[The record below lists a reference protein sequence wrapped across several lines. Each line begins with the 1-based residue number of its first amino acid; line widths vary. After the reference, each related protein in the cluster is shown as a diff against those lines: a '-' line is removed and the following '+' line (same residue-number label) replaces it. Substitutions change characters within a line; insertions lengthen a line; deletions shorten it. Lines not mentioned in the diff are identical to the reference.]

1 MLGFLYKDFTAVKG
15 RKFLVFTAA
24 MTLIFV
30 VLRVAFPGTAE
41 LEGFMAM
48 DNNGNEVNIID
59 AFFLMF
65 VIFNIIM
72 AGNWINVLVGRA
84 VANDEKNKIRN
95 YISTMPVS
103 KKAYIVAKYCFVLA
117 ATVFVAL
124 VLFVWCVVL
133 EAFIGL
139 NFTDGIVK
147 LTKDFLP
154 SFFAIFLLV
163 ASFELPMNIF
173 WGRGK
178 AMIVKISFL
187 MLCGFFIIGF
197 ILFGDLSGFD
207 RIDMEKVMIWVATH
221 AEGIKMFTRLFP
233 VGALAVFA
241 GSCVLTSL
249 SYEKKEISLEG

>member
-24 MTLIFV
+24 MTLLFV
-30 VLRVAFPGTAE
+30 VLRIAFPGTAE
-41 LEGFMAM
+41 LEDFMAM
-48 DNNGNEVNIID
+48 DNNGNEVNVID

-65 VIFNIIM
+65 VVINIIM
-72 AGNWINVLVGRA
+72 AGDWSNMLVGRV

-95 YISTMPVS
+95 YISTMPVG
-103 KKAYIVAKYCFVLA
+103 KKAYIISKYAFILA

-124 VLFVWCVVL
+124 VLYIWCVVL

-139 NFTDGIVK
+139 NFTDGLVK
-147 LTKDFLP
+147 LVKDLLP
-154 SFFAIFLLV
+154 SFFAIFLLI

-187 MLCGFFIIGF
+187 MLCGFFVMGYL
-197 ILFGDLSGFD
+197 LFGDLSFFN
-207 RIDMEKVMIWVATH
+207 RIDIEKILIWVATH
-221 AEGIKMFTRLFP
+221 AKGIKLFTRLFP
-233 VGALAVFA
+233 VGVLAIFA
-241 GSCVLTSL
+241 GSCFLASGA
-249 SYEKKEISLEG
+249 YEKKEISTD